1 MKFVISLGGSVIV
14 PKEVDIG
21 FLSEFAKMIKELG
34 KKHQFSIVC
43 GGGSTARLYANA
55 AQKLGVNE
63 YNSHEIATQATL
75 LNAFFMTKMLNGEFA
90 PGHPE
95 ETAKK
100 FGKVPIVSGGYKPG
114 WTTDIDAAIIAK
126 TIKADAVIN
135 VTNVDHVYDSDP
147 RTNPSAKKIEKISWK
162 DFMKLPAM
170 ERKPGMHFVFD
181 PEAAEICMKEKIK
194 VYVLN
199 NNVGNLKNCLD
210 GKKFIGT
217 TIL

>member
-1 MKFVISLGGSVIV
+1 MKYVISLGGSVII
-14 PKEVDIG
+14 PQDVDVK
-21 FLSEFAKMIKELG
+21 FLSEFAKMIKELS

-43 GGGSTARLYANA
+43 GGGSTARIYAGA
-55 AQKLGVNE
+55 AMKLGVNE
-63 YNSHEIATQATL
+63 YNSHEIGTQATL
-75 LNAFFMTKMLNGEFA
+75 LNAFLMSKVLDGEFT

-100 FGKVPIVSGGYKPG
+100 FGKKIVVSGGYKPG

-126 TIKADAVIN
+126 TIKADALIN
-135 VTNVDHVYDSDP
+135 ITNVDHVYDSDP
-147 RTNPSAKKIEKISWK
+147 KVNPNAKKIEKISWN

-170 ERKPGMHFVFD
+170 ERKPGAHFVFD
-181 PEAAEICMKEKIK
+181 PEAAEICMKSEIK
-194 VYVLN
+194 VFV
-199 NNVGNLKNCLD
+199 VGKDTSNLKNCLE